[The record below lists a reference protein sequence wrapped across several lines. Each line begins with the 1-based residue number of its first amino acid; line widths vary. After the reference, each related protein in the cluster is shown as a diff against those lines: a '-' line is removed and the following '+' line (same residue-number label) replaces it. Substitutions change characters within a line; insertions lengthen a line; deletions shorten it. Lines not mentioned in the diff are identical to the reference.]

1 MPLSTLHKFVLKET
15 YEPMLVI
22 LFGIFI
28 LRERRWGELVGESC
42 RTGAD
47 QPRADRSSSA
57 RIEATSVVASYSSN
71 SSRPTTAQ
79 TPCTWHHSS
88 ALNVVLSSRRKAIT
102 AATAVSD
109 LAIRVVQLR
118 CARAG
123 QLEELADRLNA
134 IPSQTSALDAGS
146 DAVACTS
153 VECGTRSNGVE
164 RLT

>member
-1 MPLSTLHKFVLKET
+1 
-15 YEPMLVI
+15 MLVI

-88 ALNVVLSSRRKAIT
+88 ALNVLSSRRRAVT

-109 LAIRVVQLR
+109 LPSAL
-118 CARAG
+118 CSCDAP
-123 QLEELADRLNA
+123 ELDSSRSWLTWLNA
-134 IPSQTSALDAGS
+134 ISSRASAFHAES
-146 DAVACTS
+146 DAVAWTS

-164 RLT
+164 RLN